1 MLALGLEFGFYHFML
16 RGPLRTRDIATIRPA
31 INRWLLVTI
40 AWQVLLI
47 AGCVAYLVVLGSGHG
62 RSSAWIAPP
71 VGAAFGL
78 AVPLNFIAMAIL
90 RAVRSAY

>member
-1 MLALGLEFGFYHFML
+1 ML
-16 RGPLRTRDIATIRPA
+16 RAPLRTRVIARIRPA
-31 INRWLLVTI
+31 INRWLIVTI

-47 AGCVAYLVVLGSGHG
+47 AGCVLYLVLLGSRHG

-78 AVPLNFIAMAIL
+78 AVPLNFIAMGI
-90 RAVRSAY
+90 VRGVRKATE